1 MKRQVYVRLKIIC
14 AMKMYK
20 LFVTEDS
27 VEQFSHYYMV
37 TVTQLLSISKI
48 IRKIVETI
56 LLFKMLLKV
65 IACFI
70 NR

>member
-1 MKRQVYVRLKIIC
+1 MKHQVYVRLKIIC

>member
-1 MKRQVYVRLKIIC
+1 
-14 AMKMYK
+14 MKMYK